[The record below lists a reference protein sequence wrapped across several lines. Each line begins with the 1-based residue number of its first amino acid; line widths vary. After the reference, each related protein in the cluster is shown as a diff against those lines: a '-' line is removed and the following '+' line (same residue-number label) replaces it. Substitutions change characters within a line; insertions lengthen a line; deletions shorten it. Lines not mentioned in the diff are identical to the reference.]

1 MEDITKLLDKK
12 NLEFGDLPSYLLN
25 FDRFLRKIRKEKSIG
40 ILFYNDEKFKEI
52 VLIYQGKAFLA
63 KILNIPEYD
72 DLSAINFLI
81 QQIYSGVG
89 KISFYNVDKSLIIAL
104 AGRYIGKPLYTQLD
118 VDTII
123 PSRFFALLQKRG
135 FSGVVFYE
143 NPSEVRYWLFQKGN
157 PLNALP
163 GVLPPKGNLNV
174 FIIEGIPLIDY
185 FEEWEKEERKKIIN
199 FSQRI
204 LSNVAKTLVERWGQ
218 STTEL
223 ILLPLEKTQG
233 PLKITFDRKTWN
245 CKIDSQEETV
255 YLAQEVER
263 LYARLL
269 REIKERGEESFAEK
283 LELSAF
289 NLLQEEKIIWPDT
302 GEKIF
307 RR

>member
-1 MEDITKLLDKK
+1 MEDIIKLLDKK

-40 ILFYNDEKFKEI
+40 VFYYNDEKYRVI

-63 KILNIPEYD
+63 KILDIPNYD
-72 DLSAINFLI
+72 DLNSISFLI
-81 QQIYSGVG
+81 NQIYSGIG
-89 KISFYNVDKSLIIAL
+89 KVSFYNVDKPLIIAL
-104 AGRYIGKPLYTQLD
+104 AGFFIGKPLYRDLD

-135 FSGVVFYE
+135 FTGVIFYQ
-143 NPSEVRYWLFQKGN
+143 NPSEIKYWLFKNGN
-157 PLNALP
+157 PLNIIP

-174 FIIEGIPLIDY
+174 FIIEDIPLIDY
-185 FEEWEKEERKKIIN
+185 FDEWEKEERKKIIN

-204 LSNVAKTLVERWGQ
+204 LSNIAKTLVDRWGQ
-218 STTEL
+218 NTTEL

-233 PLKITFDRKTWN
+233 PLKISFDRKNWN
-245 CKIDSQEETV
+245 CRIESQEETI

-263 LYARLL
+263 LYAKLL

-289 NLLQEEKIIWPDT
+289 NMLQEEKIIWPDT

>member
-25 FDRFLRKIRKEKSIG
+25 FDRFLSKIRKEKSTG
-40 ILFYNDEKFKEI
+40 VLYYWDEKIREI
-52 VLIYQGKAFLA
+52 VLIHQGKAFLA
-63 KILNIPEYD
+63 RILNILEYD
-72 DLSAINFLI
+72 DLSSINFLV
-81 QQIYSGVG
+81 QQIYSGIG
-89 KISFYNVDKSLIIAL
+89 KVSFYNIDKSLIIAL
-104 AGRYIGKPLYTQLD
+104 AGLYIGKPLYTQLD

-143 NPSEVRYWLFQKGN
+143 SSSEVKYWLFQKGT
-157 PLNALP
+157 PLNVLP

-174 FIIEGIPLIDY
+174 FVIEGIPLVDY
-185 FEEWEKEERKKIIN
+185 FEEWEKEERKKIIG

-204 LSNVAKTLVERWGQ
+204 LSNIAKMLVERWGQ
-218 STTEL
+218 NATEL
-223 ILLPLEKTQG
+223 ILLPLERTQG

-245 CKIDSQEETV
+245 CYIESQEEITF
-255 YLAQEVER
+255 LAQEVER

-269 REIKERGEESFAEK
+269 REIRARGEESFAEK

-289 NLLQEEKIIWPDT
+289 NMLQEEKIIWPNT

>member
-12 NLEFGDLPSYLLN
+12 TLEFGDLPSYLLN
-25 FDRFLRKIRKEKSIG
+25 FDRFLSKIRKEKSTG
-40 ILFYNDEKFKEI
+40 VLYYWDEKIREI
-52 VLIYQGKAFLA
+52 ILIHQGKAFLSR
-63 KILNIPEYD
+63 ILNIPEYD
-72 DLSAINFLI
+72 DLTSITFLI
-81 QQIYSGVG
+81 QQIYSGIG
-89 KISFYNVDKSLIIAL
+89 KVSFYNIDKSLIIAL
-104 AGRYIGKPLYTQLD
+104 AGLYIGKPLYTQLD

-143 NPSEVRYWLFQKGN
+143 SPSEVKYWLFQKGN
-157 PLNALP
+157 PLNVLP

-174 FIIEGIPLIDY
+174 FVIEGIPLVDY
-185 FEEWEKEERKKIIN
+185 FEEWEKEERRKIIG

-204 LSNVAKTLVERWGQ
+204 LSNISKMLIERWGQ
-218 STTEL
+218 NATEL
-223 ILLPLEKTQG
+223 VLLPLERTQG
-233 PLKITFDRKTWN
+233 PLKITFDRKSWN
-245 CKIDSQEETV
+245 CHIESQEEITF
-255 YLAQEVER
+255 LAQEVER

-269 REIKERGEESFAEK
+269 REIRDRGEESFAEK

-289 NLLQEEKIIWPDT
+289 NMLQEEKIIWPNT

>member
-1 MEDITKLLDKK
+1 MEDITRLLDKK
-12 NLEFGDLPSYLLN
+12 TLEFGDLPSYLLN
-25 FDRFLRKIRKEKSIG
+25 FDRFLSKIRKEKSTG
-40 ILFYNDEKFKEI
+40 VLYYWDEKFREI
-52 VLIYQGKAFLA
+52 VLIHQGKAFLA
-63 KILNIPEYD
+63 RILNILEYD
-72 DLSAINFLI
+72 DLTSINFLV
-81 QQIYSGVG
+81 QQIYSGIG
-89 KISFYNVDKSLIIAL
+89 KVSFYNIDKTLIIAL
-104 AGRYIGKPLYTQLD
+104 AGLYMGKPLYTQLD

-143 NPSEVRYWLFQKGN
+143 SPTEVKYWLFQKGS
-157 PLNALP
+157 PLNVLP

-174 FIIEGIPLIDY
+174 FIIEGIPLVDY
-185 FEEWEKEERKKIIN
+185 FEEWEKEERKKVIS

-204 LSNVAKTLVERWGQ
+204 LSNIAKMLIERWGQ
-218 STTEL
+218 NATEL
-223 ILLPLEKTQG
+223 VLLPLEKTQG
-233 PLKITFDRKTWN
+233 PLKITFDRKNWN
-245 CKIDSQEETV
+245 CHIESQEEIT

-269 REIKERGEESFAEK
+269 REIRERGEESFAEK

-289 NLLQEEKIIWPDT
+289 NMLQEEKIIWPNT

>member
-25 FDRFLRKIRKEKSIG
+25 FDRFLSKIRKEKSTG
-40 ILFYNDEKFKEI
+40 VLYYWDEKIREI
-52 VLIYQGKAFLA
+52 VLIHQGKAFLA
-63 KILNIPEYD
+63 RILNILEYD
-72 DLSAINFLI
+72 DLSSINFLV
-81 QQIYSGVG
+81 QQIYSGIG
-89 KISFYNVDKSLIIAL
+89 KVSFYNIDKSLIIAL
-104 AGRYIGKPLYTQLD
+104 AGLYMGKPLYTQLD

-143 NPSEVRYWLFQKGN
+143 SSSEVKYWLFQKGT
-157 PLNALP
+157 PLNVLP

-174 FIIEGIPLIDY
+174 FVIEGIPLVDY
-185 FEEWEKEERKKIIN
+185 FEEWEKEERKKIIG

-204 LSNVAKTLVERWGQ
+204 LSNIAKMLVERWGQ
-218 STTEL
+218 NATEL
-223 ILLPLEKTQG
+223 ILLPLERTQG

-245 CKIDSQEETV
+245 CYIESQEEITF
-255 YLAQEVER
+255 LAQEVER

-269 REIKERGEESFAEK
+269 REIRARGEESFAEK

-289 NLLQEEKIIWPDT
+289 NMLQEEKIIWPNT